1 MLNNKIPK
9 LLLSGLLLLLT
20 YLPAVAQRLT
30 GTVVDARSGESI
42 PLANVFYKGSGKG
55 VVADIDGRFSIE
67 RRNGRE
73 LTISFMGYEPV
84 VMKITPK
91 TKSPLKVKLK
101 EVTAQMQ
108 EVVVK
113 AERKRYSR
121 KNNPAVEL
129 MKRVVA
135 ARQRTQLE
143 NHDYYQ
149 YTRYQKISLAL
160 NNYRRSAGDST
171 TVDTLQSKKFDWKAH
186 TEVSPY
192 TGKVVMPLSVSET
205 VAQHIFRKDPRAE
218 KNIIHGEQDT
228 GINQLLTTGEMINTA
243 LKEVFQDVDIYDD
256 YVRLLQFPFPSPIG
270 SAAVGF
276 YRYYIQDTVMVD
288 NQECYHLE
296 FGPNNVQ
303 DFGFSGDLY
312 ILTDSTLHV
321 KRCSLSIPKQSDV
334 NFVENLHIDQV
345 FTQLPNGEWALTT
358 DDMWAEMVVVKLK
371 LLAVRNTRLSDYSFD
386 PIPNTL
392 FRGKA
397 ETKTVANARNR
408 EDDFW
413 NQYRTVELSEQESG
427 MDRFIQ
433 QLQQHKGLRIPLL
446 LVKTVAE
453 NYIETSVGGR
463 PSKFDFGPVMSTFS
477 SNFVDGFR
485 LRLSGRTMGALSP
498 HFFWEGYGA
507 YGFRSKQPYYGSK
520 FTYSFNKKKNSPFEF
535 PQRSISLES
544 SYDVMS
550 PSDKF
555 MRNDKDNVL
564 MGIRTERVDQM
575 YFYNRQRLT
584 FTWETDYGLHLTSY
598 LKTESNRVAGNLHFR
613 PVDGSEEIPKLR
625 TTELNV
631 GLRYAP
637 GQTYINTKQ
646 NRYAINFDQPTYYV
660 RHTMGFSGFLGGQYR
675 MNMTEIGIYKRQ
687 WLGSWGHLDLHLD
700 AAAQWN
706 RLPFPLLMTP
716 PIALSYIEQE
726 GTFNML
732 HNMEFFMDRKLFWSV
747 AWDLNG
753 KIFNRIPLLK
763 KLKFREYIAFKGIW
777 GTLTDKNNPTLAQNA
792 GATDLFM
799 LPDRTYPMDPKR
811 PYLEMAVGIRNILH
825 FFSVEWIHRFSYNEH
840 PDTHPNGVRFG
851 LHVTF

>member
-1 MLNNKIPK
+1 MLDNKIPK

-171 TVDTLQSKKFDWKAH
+171 TVDTLQSKKFNWNAH

-477 SNFVDGFR
+477 SNFV
-485 LRLSGRTMGALSP
+485 
-498 HFFWEGYGA
+498 
-507 YGFRSKQPYYGSK
+507 
-520 FTYSFNKKKNSPFEF
+520 
-535 PQRSISLES
+535 
-544 SYDVMS
+544 
-550 PSDKF
+550 
-555 MRNDKDNVL
+555 
-564 MGIRTERVDQM
+564 
-575 YFYNRQRLT
+575 
-584 FTWETDYGLHLTSY
+584 
-598 LKTESNRVAGNLHFR
+598 
-613 PVDGSEEIPKLR
+613 
-625 TTELNV
+625 
-631 GLRYAP
+631 
-637 GQTYINTKQ
+637 
-646 NRYAINFDQPTYYV
+646 
-660 RHTMGFSGFLGGQYR
+660 
-675 MNMTEIGIYKRQ
+675 EIGR
-687 WLGSWGHLDLHLD
+687 
-700 AAAQWN
+700 A
-706 RLPFPLLMTP
+706 
-716 PIALSYIEQE
+716 
-726 GTFNML
+726 
-732 HNMEFFMDRKLFWSV
+732 
-747 AWDLNG
+747 
-753 KIFNRIPLLK
+753 
-763 KLKFREYIAFKGIW
+763 
-777 GTLTDKNNPTLAQNA
+777 
-792 GATDLFM
+792 
-799 LPDRTYPMDPKR
+799 
-811 PYLEMAVGIRNILH
+811 
-825 FFSVEWIHRFSYNEH
+825 
-840 PDTHPNGVRFG
+840 
-851 LHVTF
+851 HV